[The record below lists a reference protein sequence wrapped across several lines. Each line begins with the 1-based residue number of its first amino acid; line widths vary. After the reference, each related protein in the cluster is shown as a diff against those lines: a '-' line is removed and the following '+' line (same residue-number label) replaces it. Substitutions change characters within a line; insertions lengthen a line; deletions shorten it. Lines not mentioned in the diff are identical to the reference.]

1 MLTSPYSERPLV
13 SIITHSTT
21 AETLFLED
29 QRIVE
34 IVVGYEVGGS
44 KIEITEA
51 VLFALGNELTEQQI
65 ERSHPFAFFVG
76 RDILRLGGLG
86 IHI

>member
-21 AETLFLED
+21 AEALLLED

-34 IVVGYEVGGS
+34 IVVGYMIGCP
-44 KIEITEA
+44 KIEIADAILLT
-51 VLFALGNELTEQQI
+51 LSKELAEQQI
-65 ERSHPFAFFVG
+65 KRTHPFTLFAG
-76 RDILRLGGLG
+76 RDILSLYRLA

>member
-21 AETLFLED
+21 AEALFLED

-34 IVVGYEVGGS
+34 IVVGYMIGCS

-51 VLFALGNELTEQQI
+51 VLFALRNELTE
-65 ERSHPFAFFVG
+65 
-76 RDILRLGGLG
+76 
-86 IHI
+86 